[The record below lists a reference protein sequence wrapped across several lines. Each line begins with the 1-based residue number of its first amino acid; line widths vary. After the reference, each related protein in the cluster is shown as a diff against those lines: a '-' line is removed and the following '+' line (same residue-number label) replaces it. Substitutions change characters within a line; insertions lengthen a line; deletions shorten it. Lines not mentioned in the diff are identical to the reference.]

1 MRALQYLNRYL
12 KKYRLLLLLGLLFTV
27 SSRVFAVIAPSL
39 VGDSIT
45 EIEQFIQSGATDLTS
60 IKKVLLTNIALIT
73 GAALISVGFTFAM
86 RQTIIN
92 VSRHI
97 EFDLKNTIYDHYQK
111 LSLRFYKQNRTGDL
125 MNRISEDVSKVRM
138 YVGPALMYSINT
150 FTLFIIVIGYMI
162 SVAPKLTLYTLL
174 PLPILSFMI
183 YRLSKAIHERSTLV
197 QEMLSQ
203 LSTFTQESF
212 SGINVIKSYAIEPDR
227 MSEMRRVSAES
238 HSKNMS
244 LVQVQAWFFPMMIL
258 LIGISNILVIF
269 IGGTQYINGQI
280 ELGILAEFI
289 IYVNMLTWPVATV
302 GWVTSIVQQA
312 EASQKRINEFLGQE
326 PEIQDSNTTYKNLD
340 SVAIAFKNVHF
351 TYDDTGI
358 HALNDVSFELAE
370 GKTLAVIGP
379 TGSGKTTLLQLLS
392 KTYLPNSGEVM
403 LGGNPLNAYTQLDIR
418 NAMSVVPQ
426 QPFLFSDSIAYNIR
440 FGKQEAT
447 QEEVELAAKQAAV
460 HENIIDFKAKYDT
473 IVGERGITLSGGQKQ
488 RVSIARA
495 LIKKSKLLLLD
506 DCLSAVDTKT
516 EETILSLLKAK
527 KDTTTVI
534 VCHRVSSAK
543 NADFILTLKNGKVE
557 QFGSHKSLVNK
568 EGYYKELYTQQQLKE
583 KSEEILYHG

>member
-1 MRALQYLNRYL
+1 MRALQYVNRYL
-12 KKYRLLLLLGLLFTV
+12 KKYRYLLLLGFFFTV
-27 SSRVFAVIAPSL
+27 SSRVFAVLAPSL

-45 EIEQFIQSGATDLTS
+45 EIEQFIQSGSSDLS
-60 IKKVLLTNIALIT
+60 AIKKILVTNITLII
-73 GAALISVGFTFAM
+73 GAAFISVAFTFSM

-97 EFDLKNTIYDHYQK
+97 EYDLKNTIYDHYQK

-125 MNRISEDVSKVRM
+125 MSRISEDVSRVRM

-150 FTLFIIVIGYMI
+150 VTLFIIVISYMV

-174 PLPILSFMI
+174 PLPILSIMI

-197 QEMLSQ
+197 QQMLSQ
-203 LSTFTQESF
+203 LSTFAQESF
-212 SGINVIKSYAIEPDR
+212 SGINVIKSYAIESNR
-227 MSEMRRVSAES
+227 ITEMARISTES
-238 HSKNMS
+238 RGKNMS

-258 LIGISNILVIF
+258 LIGISNVLVIF
-269 IGGTQYINGQI
+269 IGGSQYINGQI

-326 PEIQDSNTTYKNLD
+326 PEIQDTSSANQKIDN
-340 SVAIAFKNVHF
+340 VAVAFKDVHF

-358 HALNDVSFELAE
+358 QALDGVSFDLAQ
-370 GKTLAVIGP
+370 GKTLAIMGP

-392 KTYLPNSGEVM
+392 KTYLPYSGVVM
-403 LGGNPLNAYTQLDIR
+403 LGGNPLPQYAQEDIR
-418 NAMSVVPQ
+418 NAMGVVPQ
-426 QPFLFSDSIAYNIR
+426 QAFLFSETIANNIR
-440 FGKQEAT
+440 FGKQDAT
-447 QEEVELAAKQAAV
+447 QEEIESAAKRAAV
-460 HENIIDFKAKYDT
+460 HENIMGFNAQYNT
-473 IVGERGITLSGGQKQ
+473 MLGERGITLSGGQKQ

-495 LIKKSKLLLLD
+495 LIKEPKLLLLD
-506 DCLSAVDTKT
+506 DCLSAVDTET
-516 EETILSLLKAK
+516 EEAILSSLKAINK
-527 KDTTTVI
+527 NTTTII

-543 NADFILTLKNGKVE
+543 NADYILILEAGKVA
-557 QFGSHKSLVNK
+557 QFGTHASLLKS
-568 EGYYKELYTQQQLKE
+568 EGYYKELYAQQRLEKE
-583 KSEEILYHG
+583 SKSTF

>member
-27 SSRVFAVIAPSL
+27 SSRVFAVLAPSL

-60 IKKVLLTNIALIT
+60 IKKVLLTNIALIV
-73 GAALISVGFTFAM
+73 GAALISGGFTFAM

-150 FTLFIIVIGYMI
+150 ATLFIIVISYMA
-162 SVAPKLTLYTLL
+162 SVAPKLTLYTLI
-174 PLPILSFMI
+174 PLPVLSFMI

-197 QEMLSQ
+197 QVMLSQ
-203 LSTFTQESF
+203 LSTFAQESF
-212 SGINVIKSYAIEPDR
+212 SGINVIKSYAIESDR
-227 MSEMRRVSAES
+227 MAEMQCISAES
-238 HSKNMS
+238 RKKNMS

-269 IGGTQYINGQI
+269 IGGSQYINGQI
-280 ELGILAEFI
+280 ELGVLAEFI

-326 PEIQDSNTTYKNLD
+326 PEIQDNSKANKTLD
-340 SVAIAFKNVHF
+340 DFGITFKNVDF

-370 GKTLAVIGP
+370 GKTLAVMGP

-392 KTYLPNSGEVM
+392 KTYLPHSGEVM
-403 LGGNPLNAYTQLDIR
+403 LGGNPLDAYSQHDIR
-418 NAMSVVPQ
+418 NAMGVVPQ
-426 QPFLFSDSIAYNIR
+426 QAFLFSDTIANNIR
-440 FGKQEAT
+440 FGKQDAT
-447 QEEVELAAKQAAV
+447 QEEIETAAKQAAV
-460 HENIIDFKAKYDT
+460 HENIIDFAAKYDT
-473 IVGERGITLSGGQKQ
+473 MLGERGITLSGGQKQ

-495 LIKKSKLLLLD
+495 LIKQPKLLLLD
-506 DCLSAVDTKT
+506 DCLSAVDTET
-516 EETILSLLKAK
+516 EEAILSSLKAK
-527 KDTTTVI
+527 KETTTVI

-543 NADFILTLKNGKVE
+543 NADYILILNNGKVA

-568 EGYYKELYTQQQLKE
+568 EGYYKELYTQQRL
-583 KSEEILYHG
+583 EEESVEIS